1 MAYYNFL
8 QEFLSDSRIPPPSG
22 AWDRGKRA
30 LTEVLAV
37 LTPDLIVCFS
47 SRNGS
52 RHEVCRVGL
61 ACQSAANHC
70 SVGKA
75 DGRSQLPHD
84 FQIMTHFLNVEVKE
98 ASAPPS
104 IITIWRLQMGCLI
117 NRVAFGGT
125 HLAHRQCACNR
136 SSGKLP
142 RLEGRKVKTIL
153 NDRKNLIKNI

>member
-1 MAYYNFL
+1 MRTN
-8 QEFLSDSRIPPPSG
+8 
-22 AWDRGKRA
+22 
-30 LTEVLAV
+30 
-37 LTPDLIVCFS
+37 VCFWPVAAPRDRQRS
-47 SRNGS
+47 ANTRLSMCLGNQGRFMSHMNAS